1 MGKTRRKLYGKSR
14 TRQRGGAGKRWV
26 LLLAALAALKGAHA
40 EDPGFRQL
48 VTDWWTS
55 ETVAESAD
63 RSHILG
69 KYIADMK
76 WVPTTNLWT
85 SEASVPDDVYAPPP
99 ESAKDKAEDVVA
111 PYLLTEGAT
120 YTITGT
126 LPGDI
131 GSGSKVVFKRS
142 YTILDDDEDGNEVA
156 TTMYEVQRESD
167 ANDPANSE
175 RTYDVSADEVT
186 LTPVKQGGR
195 ASRKQQRKTLRR
207 KK

>member
-1 MGKTRRKLYGKSR
+1 MGKTRRKLYGRSKR
-14 TRQRGGAGKRWV
+14 RQRGGGSRWWV
-26 LLLAALAALKGAHA
+26 LLGALAALQGAHA
-40 EDPGFRQL
+40 EDPGLR
-48 VTDWWTS
+48 DRIAKWWNS
-55 ETVAESAD
+55 ETIRESAQNSID
-63 RSHILG
+63 VAD
-69 KYIADMK
+69 YITSMK
-76 WVPTTNLWT
+76 WAPTSDLWT
-85 SEASVPDDVYAPPP
+85 SEASVSDDVYAPPP

-131 GSGSKVVFKRS
+131 GSGSRVIFKRS
-142 YTILDDDEDGNEVA
+142 YTMIDEDDDGNEVT

-167 ANDPANSE
+167 VNDPANSE